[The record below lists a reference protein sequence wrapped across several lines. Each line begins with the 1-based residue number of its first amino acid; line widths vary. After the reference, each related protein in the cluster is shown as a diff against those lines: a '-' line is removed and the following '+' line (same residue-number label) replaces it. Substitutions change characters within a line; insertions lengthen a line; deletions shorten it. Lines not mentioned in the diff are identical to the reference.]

1 MIKEQTSSVNSE
13 DLIKVLYHLFM
24 NYTHFYTQFPH
35 FQRVKNN
42 WTEVKQIKDL
52 DSKFIR
58 ILKKCIHLRSKG
70 ARKVAFEWH
79 MFFTWWMPL
88 RVNNKIYNN
97 GLITFQKKRCK
108 HHAYI
113 YQTTERLSADWQE
126 FTRLIV
132 VFLIFSETKI
142 LNVACF
148 VT

>member
-58 ILKKCIHLRSKG
+58 ILKKCIHLLSKG
-70 ARKVAFEWH
+70 ARKVAFE
-79 MFFTWWMPL
+79 
-88 RVNNKIYNN
+88 
-97 GLITFQKKRCK
+97 
-108 HHAYI
+108 
-113 YQTTERLSADWQE
+113 
-126 FTRLIV
+126 
-132 VFLIFSETKI
+132 
-142 LNVACF
+142 
-148 VT
+148 